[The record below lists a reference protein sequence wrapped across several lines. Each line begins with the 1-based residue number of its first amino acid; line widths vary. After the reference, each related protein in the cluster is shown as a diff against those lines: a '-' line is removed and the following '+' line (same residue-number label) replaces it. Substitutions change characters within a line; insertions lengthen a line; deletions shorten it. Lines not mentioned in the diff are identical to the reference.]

1 VTGWPTQRATTS
13 MNCDQQKDKLDDS
26 WVAGAQL
33 FGIVQAAIEGR
44 PKMDIAL
51 KNFSSRPQN
60 LPRGREHSKSDAR
73 RPRRHRHWIG
83 RSRRLHYLLRSRGS
97 GAHACDLGAGAGKHP
112 ELTLENTMLR
122 LASSLAASR
131 SKRLALRLQLALAFT
146 SVFLLIPVFGQ
157 QLAKRL
163 TNQDI
168 VEMKS
173 LGLSD
178 DVIIAKIR
186 SVASSEALKFDTSI
200 EGLKTLKA
208 AQVSDEVLKVMLNPA
223 HASPTVI
230 VGGTVISTDPDL
242 PPPEVGVYWKDG
254 SNFILLQSMALSQAK
269 VGGKAGAFFTRGMR
283 SEHWDATIDGPTSKN
298 RVNDRRPVFD
308 FYVADGATA
317 SDYVLLKLEKKH
329 DHREFQIGSFGGITG
344 GKSGI
349 KKDKEIPYK
358 TEHVGV
364 RAYKIMLESE
374 LQPGEYAFFMGT
386 GQQATM
392 ASGGGSARSGGSASG
407 RIYDFTIPE

>member
-1 VTGWPTQRATTS
+1 MWVHSSAPQGRA
-13 MNCDQQKDKLDDS
+13 
-26 WVAGAQL
+26 
-33 FGIVQAAIEGR
+33 E
-44 PKMDIAL
+44 
-51 KNFSSRPQN
+51 
-60 LPRGREHSKSDAR
+60 
-73 RPRRHRHWIG
+73 
-83 RSRRLHYLLRSRGS
+83 RRLLVPSLHWGRKEALAARPLDREEPVATFLLRSRGS
-97 GAHACDLGAGAGKHP
+97 GAHACHIGAGAGKHP
-112 ELTLENTMLR
+112 EFTGEHHVATG
-122 LASSLAASR
+122 SSLIASR

-157 QLAKRL
+157 QLGKRL

-230 VGGTVISTDPDL
+230 LGGTVISADPDL
-242 PPPEVGVYWKDG
+242 PPPEVGVYWNDG

-269 VGGKAGAFFTRGMR
+269 VGGKAGAFFTRGIR

-349 KKDKEIPYK
+349 KKDKEILYK
-358 TEHVGV
+358 AEHVGV

>member
-1 VTGWPTQRATTS
+1 
-13 MNCDQQKDKLDDS
+13 MNCDQQKDKLDGS

-33 FGIVQAAIEGR
+33 
-44 PKMDIAL
+44 
-51 KNFSSRPQN
+51 
-60 LPRGREHSKSDAR
+60 
-73 RPRRHRHWIG
+73 RHRSG
-83 RSRRLHYLLRSRGS
+83 RHRGTAENGHGAQELLFSPAEPASRQRTFEKRRKEAPAAPPLDREEPAATFLLRSRGS

-112 ELTLENTMLR
+112 ELTLENTTLR

-157 QLAKRL
+157 QLGKRL

-364 RAYKIMLESE
+364 RVYKIMLESE